1 MILLSFDTEEF
12 DVPREHGVD
21 FPLDEAM
28 KVSVYGTNRIL
39 DCLKNNG
46 VKATFFCTSN
56 FAENAPEVMR
66 RIMDEG
72 HEVAAHGCDHWQP
85 QASDVS
91 RSKEIL
97 ERLTGRTIQGY
108 RQPRMFPVS
117 DTELE
122 RMGYVYNSS
131 LNPAFIP
138 GRYMHLSEPRT
149 CFMTGKLLQI
159 PASVTPW
166 IRFPLFWLSCHNL
179 PMWLYQLLVNR
190 VLKHDGYF
198 VTYFHPWEFYPL
210 GEHPEFKMPF
220 IIRNHSG
227 KGMEERLDM
236 LIRKL
241 KEKGVEVYFEKENIY
256 TFDGKGEL
264 LLTIMSSLAQE
275 ESRSISENVTWGQR
289 KRFADGKVNLPY
301 KQFLGYRKGADGFPE
316 VVPEEA
322 IVVHRIYTRFMEGL
336 TPGAI
341 AKELTADGIPTP
353 SRKQRWQTSTVE
365 SILQNEKYKGAALLQ
380 KCFTVDF
387 LTKKRK
393 VNEGEVPQYYVEH
406 SHEPIITP
414 EEFDKVQTELVRRK
428 QVSRQYSGKS
438 IFSSRIICGDCGSYF
453 GSKVWNSTSKYR
465 RVIWQCNGKFKGE
478 HKCETPH
485 LDEETI
491 KARFVAALNAVIDSK
506 DNILEDCRLMQAT
519 LTDCTG
525 IDTEIESLLEEI
537 EVVTELTKRCIA
549 ENSQTAQNQ
558 EEYTARYNGFVE
570 RYEKAKAQLEQ
581 LRTTKAE
588 REAQAEAIGAFM
600 FEVQELDALTEFDEK
615 LWLTIID
622 TITVHAD
629 GRMTFKFRGGKT
641 LTSY

>member
-210 GEHPEFKMPF
+210 GAIVSPCYNEEEVLEDSAARLTALFDELVAKEKISADSF
-220 IIRNHSG
+220 VLFVNDGSKDRTWSIIKKLHGTNPYI
-227 KGMEERLDM
+227 KGMNLARNVGHQYAIMAGMMTAKDWSDAVITIDADLQDDLNAIEEMVDAYM
-236 LIRKL
+236 QGYDVVY
-241 KEKGVEVYFEKENIY
+241 GVK
-256 TFDGKGEL
+256 
-264 LLTIMSSLAQE
+264 
-275 ESRSISENVTWGQR
+275 
-289 KRFADGKVNLPY
+289 
-301 KQFLGYRKGADGFPE
+301 
-316 VVPEEA
+316 
-322 IVVHRIYTRFMEGL
+322 
-336 TPGAI
+336 
-341 AKELTADGIPTP
+341 
-353 SRKQRWQTSTVE
+353 
-365 SILQNEKYKGAALLQ
+365 
-380 KCFTVDF
+380 
-387 LTKKRK
+387 
-393 VNEGEVPQYYVEH
+393 
-406 SHEPIITP
+406 
-414 EEFDKVQTELVRRK
+414 
-428 QVSRQYSGKS
+428 VSRQADPVLKRLSATAFYKLQHRMGVET
-438 IFSSRIICGDCGSYF
+438 IYNHADFRFLSRRVLEKLSHYQERNVYLRGIIPLLGFPSTTVDDVIRERTAG
-453 GSKVWNSTSKYR
+453 TSKYTVR
-465 RVIWQCNGKFKGE
+465 KMFSLALDGITSFSVKPIYGIVYLGGIFVFISILIGIYVLYALISGTAEHGWASLMLSIW
-478 HKCETPH
+478 
-485 LDEETI
+485 
-491 KARFVAALNAVIDSK
+491 FVGGVV
-506 DNILEDCRLMQAT
+506 
-519 LTDCTG
+519 
-525 IDTEIESLLEEI
+525 LL
-537 EVVTELTKRCIA
+537 
-549 ENSQTAQNQ
+549 S
-558 EEYTARYNGFVE
+558 
-570 RYEKAKAQLEQ
+570 
-581 LRTTKAE
+581 
-588 REAQAEAIGAFM
+588 IGAVGLYIGKIYK
-600 FEVQELDALTEFDEK
+600 EVKRRPLYNVEEVLYDDQNK
-615 LWLTIID
+615 
-622 TITVHAD
+622 
-629 GRMTFKFRGGKT
+629 
-641 LTSY
+641 

>member
-28 KVSVYGTNRIL
+28 KVSVYGTNKIL
-39 DCLKNNG
+39 DCLKKNG

-97 ERLTGRTIQGY
+97 EHLTGRTIQGY

-241 KEKGVEVYFEKENIY
+241 KEKGY
-256 TFDGKGEL
+256 
-264 LLTIMSSLAQE
+264 
-275 ESRSISENVTWGQR
+275 
-289 KRFADGKVNLPY
+289 
-301 KQFLGYRKGADGFPE
+301 
-316 VVPEEA
+316 
-322 IVVHRIYTRFMEGL
+322 
-336 TPGAI
+336 
-341 AKELTADGIPTP
+341 
-353 SRKQRWQTSTVE
+353 
-365 SILQNEKYKGAALLQ
+365 
-380 KCFTVDF
+380 
-387 LTKKRK
+387 
-393 VNEGEVPQYYVEH
+393 
-406 SHEPIITP
+406 
-414 EEFDKVQTELVRRK
+414 
-428 QVSRQYSGKS
+428 
-438 IFSSRIICGDCGSYF
+438 
-453 GSKVWNSTSKYR
+453 
-465 RVIWQCNGKFKGE
+465 
-478 HKCETPH
+478 
-485 LDEETI
+485 
-491 KARFVAALNAVIDSK
+491 
-506 DNILEDCRLMQAT
+506 
-519 LTDCTG
+519 
-525 IDTEIESLLEEI
+525 
-537 EVVTELTKRCIA
+537 
-549 ENSQTAQNQ
+549 
-558 EEYTARYNGFVE
+558 
-570 RYEKAKAQLEQ
+570 
-581 LRTTKAE
+581 
-588 REAQAEAIGAFM
+588 AFM
-600 FEVQELDALTEFDEK
+600 TYSEFAQIKLAELNKPDEK
-615 LWLTIID
+615 
-622 TITVHAD
+622 
-629 GRMTFKFRGGKT
+629 
-641 LTSY
+641 

>member
-190 VLKHDGYF
+190 VLKHDG
-198 VTYFHPWEFYPL
+198 
-210 GEHPEFKMPF
+210 
-220 IIRNHSG
+220 
-227 KGMEERLDM
+227 
-236 LIRKL
+236 
-241 KEKGVEVYFEKENIY
+241 
-256 TFDGKGEL
+256 
-264 LLTIMSSLAQE
+264 
-275 ESRSISENVTWGQR
+275 
-289 KRFADGKVNLPY
+289 
-301 KQFLGYRKGADGFPE
+301 
-316 VVPEEA
+316 
-322 IVVHRIYTRFMEGL
+322 
-336 TPGAI
+336 
-341 AKELTADGIPTP
+341 
-353 SRKQRWQTSTVE
+353 
-365 SILQNEKYKGAALLQ
+365 
-380 KCFTVDF
+380 
-387 LTKKRK
+387 
-393 VNEGEVPQYYVEH
+393 
-406 SHEPIITP
+406 
-414 EEFDKVQTELVRRK
+414 
-428 QVSRQYSGKS
+428 
-438 IFSSRIICGDCGSYF
+438 
-453 GSKVWNSTSKYR
+453 
-465 RVIWQCNGKFKGE
+465 
-478 HKCETPH
+478 
-485 LDEETI
+485 
-491 KARFVAALNAVIDSK
+491 
-506 DNILEDCRLMQAT
+506 
-519 LTDCTG
+519 
-525 IDTEIESLLEEI
+525 
-537 EVVTELTKRCIA
+537 
-549 ENSQTAQNQ
+549 
-558 EEYTARYNGFVE
+558 
-570 RYEKAKAQLEQ
+570 
-581 LRTTKAE
+581 
-588 REAQAEAIGAFM
+588 
-600 FEVQELDALTEFDEK
+600 
-615 LWLTIID
+615 
-622 TITVHAD
+622 
-629 GRMTFKFRGGKT
+629 
-641 LTSY
+641 